1 MTYYPLVPFFFDFL
15 VEITNNLKLYRIETV
30 DKQENKEH
38 SKAFLYSVDSDLLTE
53 LTKNHIENTLIELYK
68 RSLPDISEEISIK
81 LQREDSTLI
90 KYKIPNEEQLQYEE
104 ALWCAPIC
112 FSNLPFEDFLFLMY
126 ALMLEKKIVLLS
138 TNLSILTSTM

>member
-15 VEITNNLKLYRIETV
+15 VEITNNLKLYRIETAQQ
-30 DKQENKEH
+30 QELLEH

-53 LTKNHIENTLIELYK
+53 LTKNHIENTLFELCK
-68 RSLPDISEEISIK
+68 RSLPTISEEISIK
-81 LQREDSTLI
+81 LKREESNLI
-90 KYKIPNEEQLQYEE
+90 KYKIPDEEILQYEE

-138 TNLSILTSTM
+138 ANLSILTSTM